1 MTIIS
6 LQNAS
11 KEFGIKDLFKNLNLD
26 ISNKEKLGL
35 IGPNGSGKSTLLKV
49 LSGDEKINEGK
60 IYCAKGIKISLLS
73 QDDKLNPQETV
84 LESVLSGLGEER
96 ELIRKFTELSE
107 LLVSTPKDNSLIKKF
122 DEITNKMYTTN
133 AWSIEQEIKEILQ
146 RLGIIDLNTSIEKLS
161 GGYRKRVGLASALV
175 SKPDLLLLDEPTNH
189 LDAASIEW
197 LQSWLK
203 NYRGALVLVT
213 HDRYVLDNV
222 TEKIIELD
230 KGESNLYMGNY
241 EKYLKLK
248 NEKLLTA
255 SNLERKLKNILNREL
270 KWLKKGPKARAKKQ
284 KARINRIKNMQDI
297 NIDTKKKILDINSST
312 KRMGRLIVEAEDIQI
327 TDNGKKDGKVLIDNF
342 TYSFQKRD
350 RIGIIGPNG
359 IGKTSFL
366 NVLAGKRCPEKGLL
380 KIGETIRFGYLDQN
394 TVSLTEGKVLNIKV
408 IDYVEE
414 IASRVIINNKEFSA
428 SKLLENFLFPPSQQ
442 YSPLNKLS
450 GGECRRLNICRMLIN
465 SPNFLILDEP
475 TNDLDIETL
484 RILEEFLEEFEG
496 CVVIVS
502 HDRYFLDRTV
512 DKIFNFEEGV
522 LKRYN
527 GNYSGFLEIKEKKE
541 EHSKQNI
548 LKETS
553 ALPRGKKF
561 TGELVKKRSFK
572 ESAELLAIEQEL
584 PILEKQKKILEESIS
599 LASGDLTAQSNELAN
614 LMENISK
621 KEERWIELSDM
632 EH

>member
-49 LSGDEKINEGK
+49 LSGDEKINGGK

-107 LLVSTPKDNSLIKKF
+107 LLVSTPNDNSLIKKF

-297 NIDTKKKILDINSST
+297 NIDTQKKILDINSST